1 MTVSAYTTL
10 RHREAA
16 AAADSSL
23 TSLSPMEN
31 KVRAIVLSD
40 LTINAAQ
47 TNDYDQ
53 ATVLVSDAIELTT
66 RTETTLA
73 KQRLLALAVTL
84 PSTSNGAPTGVLRDQ
99 IMSALRR

>member
-10 RHREAA
+10 QHREAA
-16 AAADSSL
+16 TAADSLL

-47 TNDYDQ
+47 TNDYDR
-53 ATVLVSDAIELTT
+53 ATALVADAIELTT

-73 KQRLLALAVTL
+73 KQRLLALAATL
-84 PSTSNGAPTGVLRDQ
+84 PSTNNGGPTGVLRDQ
-99 IMSALRR
+99 IMSTLRR